1 MDMLF
6 EPNLCSYFIEL
17 LDIDERISLRQTC
30 RGARASVP
38 RQKGIRIGNISLQ
51 LQECLPPRGMSH
63 ALCNRCDILFD
74 NLADHFVSFPN
85 HNRYPPS
92 MFHSWLDL
100 GLGARIGSC
109 LNELYCS
116 NQVEVIT
123 RYGTLKICAP
133 QITRG
138 VSNMAEFVRRPLSS
152 IVLNERKI
160 YIINGRLYIGLTFDS
175 AARVKLA
182 AVLSVQEAH
191 GQRISFVDNKNSEPH

>member
-1 MDMLF
+1 MLF

-51 LQECLPPRGMSH
+51 LHECLPPRGMSH
-63 ALCNRCDILFD
+63 SLCNRCDILFD

-85 HNRYPPS
+85 HNRNPPS

-100 GLGARIGSC
+100 GLGARIRSC
-109 LNELYCS
+109 IGELYCL
-116 NQVEVIT
+116 NDVEIIT
-123 RYGTLKICAP
+123 RYGFLKIRAP
-133 QITRG
+133 QITG
-138 VSNMAEFVRRPLSS
+138 VSNTAEFVLRPLSS

-182 AVLSVQEAH
+182 AVLSVREAR
-191 GQRISFVDNKNSEPH
+191 G